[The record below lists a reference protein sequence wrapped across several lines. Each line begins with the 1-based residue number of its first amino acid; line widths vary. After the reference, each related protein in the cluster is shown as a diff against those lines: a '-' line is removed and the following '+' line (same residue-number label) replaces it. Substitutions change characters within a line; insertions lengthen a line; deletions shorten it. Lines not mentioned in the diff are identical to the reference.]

1 MFSDI
6 DLPATAVETVGSPRP
21 RMFPGTDMAD
31 RPRLHI
37 CVTCRAGRD
46 LAEGETAPGQ
56 HLHDAVASLIDAAPD
71 ASPVVLDGVK
81 CLAACERGC
90 VAAISMP
97 GKWTYILGHLDV
109 SLAEDLLIYGRV
121 YAASNSGAVLPSRRP
136 PSLQRVVVG
145 RFPALPAE
153 VLA

>member
-1 MFSDI
+1 M
-6 DLPATAVETVGSPRP
+6 T
-21 RMFPGTDMAD
+21 D

-37 CVTCRAGRD
+37 CITCRAGRD
-46 LAEGETAPGQ
+46 LAEGDTAPGQ

-71 ASPVVLDGVK
+71 ASPIVLDSVK

-90 VAAISMP
+90 TAAISMP
-97 GKWTYILGHLDV
+97 GKWTYILGNLDV
-109 SLAEDLLIYGRV
+109 SLAEDLLTYGRV

-136 PSLQRVVVG
+136 PSLQLVIVG

-153 VLA
+153 VSA